1 MLGNG
6 GEIGAKK
13 PLLFGLFRIRQ
24 QGVST
29 IACRK
34 MEKGPENRPF
44 S

>member
-13 PLLFGLFRIRQ
+13 PLLLGLFRIWQ

-29 IACRK
+29 IAGRK
-34 MEKGPENRPF
+34 IAKGPENRPF